1 MHDLVKAMSASAS
14 GMRAQGVRLRLIG
27 ENVANA
33 DTPGFH
39 RKLVAFEA
47 GIDART
53 GANTVE
59 TGPLTHSP
67 KPMREAYEP
76 GHPLADARG
85 IVAYSNVDTLIEI
98 ADAREAQRSYQANV
112 TVFDQARRMYSS
124 MLDLL
129 RS

>member
-1 MHDLVKAMSASAS
+1 MHDLIKAMSASAS
-14 GMRAQGVRLRLIG
+14 GMRAQGVRLRLVG

-39 RKLVAFEA
+39 RKLVSFEA
-47 GIDART
+47 AVDART
-53 GANTVE
+53 GANTVQP
-59 TGPLTHSP
+59 GPVTLSP
-67 KPMREAYEP
+67 RQMRESYEP

-85 IVAYSNVDTLIEI
+85 IVSYSNVDTLIEI

-129 RS
+129 RN